1 MEDKKK
7 LAYTLACVG
16 LMFVGV
22 FHFVFSTLFG
32 YGLRAVSGLL
42 IAAGLFGLL
51 VLNA

>member
-1 MEDKKK
+1 MEDKKR
-7 LAYTLACVG
+7 LAYTLACIG
-16 LMFVGV
+16 LAFVGV

-42 IAAGLFGLL
+42 IAAAVFGLL